1 MMDRMVRIGE
11 DMEEIVHIGLVQM
24 SCGDD
29 VAANHDKAVAC
40 IRQAAGQGAQIVCLQ
55 ELFKSRYFCQ
65 VVDNRLFDLA
75 EGVDESSP
83 TVRDLADLAREL
95 GIVLIAGLF
104 EKRAPGLYHNAAVVL
119 DADGSYLG
127 KYRKMHIPDDPGYY
141 EKFYFAPGDLGYRV
155 FRTKYAKVGVLI
167 CWDQWFPEAVRML
180 ALKGAEIIFIPTAIG
195 YRHSE
200 NAQLTEYGY
209 HDAWQIVQR
218 GHAVAN
224 ACFVAAVNRVGLE
237 MEPHGRDGI
246 DFWGQSFLA
255 DPSGELVAQASE
267 RHEQVLVAP
276 VNLSAIVEIRRV
288 CSFPFRDRRVDS
300 YDGITE
306 LYLDAG
312 DGW

>member
-1 MMDRMVRIGE
+1 MQKTVQ
-11 DMEEIVHIGLVQM
+11 VGLIQM
-24 SCGDD
+24 TCGDNI
-29 VAANHDKAVAC
+29 VANYAKAVAC
-40 IRQAAGQGAQIVCLQ
+40 IRQAADQGAQIVCLQ

-75 EGVDESSP
+75 EEVSGSSQ
-83 TVRDLADLAREL
+83 TVRELGELAEEL
-95 GIVLIAGLF
+95 GIVIIAGLF
-104 EKRAPGLYHNAAVVL
+104 EKRAAGMYHNAAVVL

-141 EKFYFAPGDLGYRV
+141 EKFYFAPGDLGYRI
-155 FRTKYAKVGVLI
+155 FRTRYAKVGVLI
-167 CWDQWFPEAVRML
+167 CWDQWYPEAARML

-195 YRHSE
+195 YPHSE
-200 NAQLTEYGY
+200 EVQLTEYGY

-237 MEPHGRDGI
+237 KEPQGSDGI

-255 DPSGELVAQASE
+255 DPFGELVAKASAT
-267 RHEQVLVAP
+267 REQVLVAP
-276 VNLSAIVEIRRV
+276 ADLAKIAEIRTGW
-288 CSFPFRDRRVDS
+288 SFPFRDRRVDS

-306 LYLDAG
+306 LYLDA
-312 DGW
+312 

>member
-1 MMDRMVRIGE
+1 MQ
-11 DMEEIVHIGLVQM
+11 EIVNVGLVQM

-29 VAANHDKAVAC
+29 IEANYAKAVAC
-40 IRQAAGQGAQIVCLQ
+40 VRQAVGQGAQIVCLQ

-65 VVDNRLFDLA
+65 VVDNGLFSLA
-75 EGVDESSP
+75 EPVGKDSP
-83 TVRDLADLAREL
+83 TVRELGELAGEL
-95 GIVLIAGLF
+95 GIVIIAGLF
-104 EKRAPGLYHNAAVVL
+104 EKRASGLYHNAAVVL

-155 FRTKYAKVGVLI
+155 FHTKVAKVGVLI
-167 CWDQWFPEAVRML
+167 CWDQWFPEAARIL

-195 YRHSE
+195 HRHSE
-200 NAQLTEYGY
+200 NVQLTEYGY

-237 MEPHGRDGI
+237 KEPQGSDGI

-255 DPSGELVAQASE
+255 DPFGELVAKASATRE
-267 RHEQVLVAP
+267 EVLVAP
-276 VNLSAIVEIRRV
+276 ADLSRIAEVREGW
-288 CSFPFRDRRVDS
+288 SFPFRDRRVDS
-300 YDGITE
+300 YGGITE

-312 DGW
+312 GSL

>member
-1 MMDRMVRIGE
+1 MMQ
-11 DMEEIVHIGLVQM
+11 EIVNVGLVQM

-29 VAANHDKAVAC
+29 IAANYAKAVAY

-65 VVDNRLFDLA
+65 VVDNRLFGLA
-75 EGVDESSP
+75 EEVGENSP
-83 TVRDLADLAREL
+83 TVRELADLAREL
-95 GIVLIAGLF
+95 GIVIIAGLF
-104 EKRAPGLYHNAAVVL
+104 EKRASGLYHNTAVVL

-127 KYRKMHIPDDPGYY
+127 KYRKMHIPDDPGYS
-141 EKFYFAPGDLGYRV
+141 EKFYFTPGDLGYRV
-155 FRTKYAKVGVLI
+155 FRSKYAKVGVLI
-167 CWDQWFPEAVRML
+167 CWDQWFPEAARIL
-180 ALKGAEIIFIPTAIG
+180 ALKGVEIIFIPTAIG

-200 NAQLTEYGY
+200 DVQLTEYGY

-255 DPSGELVAQASE
+255 DPYGKLVAKASDTD
-267 RHEQVLVAP
+267 EQVLVAP
-276 VNLSAIVEIRRV
+276 ADLSTIAEIRTGW
-288 CSFPFRDRRVDS
+288 SFPFRDRRVDS
-300 YDGITE
+300 YGGISQ
-306 LYLDAG
+306 LYLDAQEG
-312 DGW
+312 L